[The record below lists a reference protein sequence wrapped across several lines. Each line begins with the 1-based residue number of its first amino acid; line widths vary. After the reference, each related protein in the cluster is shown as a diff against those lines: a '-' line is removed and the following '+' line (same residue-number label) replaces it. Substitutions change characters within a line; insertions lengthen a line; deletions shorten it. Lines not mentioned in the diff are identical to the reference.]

1 MPIQKTNGWASF
13 PRTNHRSS
21 ARPVPAGSVAD
32 ARQAGATSHRP
43 NGRLDRPAVDRVL
56 VAVDLETTG
65 YEAESEEIIEI
76 GAIRVTVS
84 SDGAVTLGERFLTF
98 ANPGRPLTPPI
109 LRLTGIRDD
118 ELLNAPSSSEA
129 VARFIAFAFR
139 DGRPCFVGHNVGFD
153 VSFLERAG
161 MPADFETLDTAE
173 LASILLPSASSYAL
187 QRLAA
192 DAAIVP
198 DAAHRALDDA
208 ITSAL
213 VLGHLARVARD
224 LPAVVLSEI
233 GALSELIG
241 PNTAEFFRDAAATA
255 TRDAW
260 SDDRAQRGGFPNER
274 PLAQGS
280 SRSHEGP
287 SEENPRAQR
296 PPLTVESVFAA
307 DGPLATSLVGYEDR
321 PEQRELATA
330 IERTFADGGALVAEA
345 GTGVGKSIAYLVPAI
360 AAAKQG
366 ERVIISTHTLPLQD
380 QLVRK
385 DLPVLQL
392 AVGTEVSVAVLKG
405 RSNYLCPRRWQILR
419 GSVTTREE
427 ARLVCKTLVWRT
439 ATESGDRAELNL
451 MRGEG
456 ELWSRVS
463 ANDESCDQRRCKRT
477 PGVNC
482 YLQRAREA
490 AADAGIVVV
499 NHALLLQDAR
509 MRGALLP
516 QAEHVVIDE
525 AHRLEDV
532 ATDAF
537 GLELSEPHFRRDLQ
551 RVAHSLAVSSA
562 LRDPARADPAERIRA
577 EIERAL
583 ERTTEVFD
591 ALGALLVP
599 VAGAPEERIRIT
611 AGLRAS
617 DDRWLPVEL
626 AGERLADAIAGI
638 AFAAERIRNL
648 GGDEDELAELEA
660 AMGELAG
667 ARAAITRGL
676 HDPRSTDI
684 VWLERDNDGSL
695 ALHVAQSHLGG
706 VIRRTIVDTHRAVV
720 FTSATL
726 AVAGSF
732 DFALDRFGIADVA
745 DTLAVGSP
753 FDHQRQALLV
763 LPTDIVLP
771 SEERFIDEVAQAIE
785 AVARALDGRTLALF
799 TSHSTLRDAAERLGA
814 LEKEGLAVLTQGV
827 DGSRRAL
834 LERFT
839 HGRAVLLG
847 TQSFWEGVD
856 LPGDVLR
863 CVVIAR
869 LPFSVPDD
877 PLVQGRAERYDDPF
891 VQFQLPQA
899 ALRLRQGFGRLIRTK
914 TDYGA
919 VVLLDRRVVTRDYG
933 EVLLGSLPDA
943 RTEHLPLDGIAAR
956 VSAWCDRG

>member
-1 MPIQKTNGWASF
+1 VPAVEWPSRACKRSDGTPPGWAARSAIKLE
-13 PRTNHRSS
+13 RT
-21 ARPVPAGSVAD
+21 
-32 ARQAGATSHRP
+32 
-43 NGRLDRPAVDRVL
+43 L

-65 YEAESEEIIEI
+65 YEPQTEDIIEI
-76 GAIRVTVS
+76 GAIRLRVS
-84 SDGAVTLGERFLTF
+84 ADGAVTLGERFLTF
-98 ANPGRPLTPPI
+98 ADPGRPLTAPI
-109 LRLTGIRDD
+109 LRLTGIRDED
-118 ELLNAPSSSEA
+118 LRGAPSIPEA
-129 VARFIAFAFR
+129 VALLVAFAFQ
-139 DGRPCFVGHNVGFD
+139 DGAPTFVGHNVGFD
-153 VSFLERAG
+153 VAFLERAG
-161 MPADFETLDTAE
+161 MPPGAEMLDTAE

-213 VLGHLARVARD
+213 VLGHLARIARE
-224 LPAVVLSEI
+224 LPPLILSEI
-233 GALSELIG
+233 AALSEMLG
-241 PNTAEFFRDAAATA
+241 PATAEFFRDAAGSAV
-255 TRDAW
+255 RDSW
-260 SDDRAQRGGFPNER
+260 IEDKEQRGALLSER
-274 PLAQGS
+274 PLDGVS

-287 SEENPRAQR
+287 SEEEPRAATNSSS
-296 PPLTVESVFAA
+296 LSVESVFAP
-307 DGPLATSLVGYEDR
+307 DGPLAQSLAGYEDR
-321 PEQRELATA
+321 REQRELAAA

-345 GTGVGKSIAYLVPAI
+345 GTGVGKSMAYAVPAL
-360 AAAKQG
+360 ASAQMG

-385 DLPVLQL
+385 DLPALQSAL
-392 AVGTEVSVAVLKG
+392 GTDIAIAVLKG
-405 RSNYLCPRRWQILR
+405 RSNYLCPRRWQIMR

-439 ATESGDRAELNL
+439 TTESGDRAELNL

-456 ELWSRVS
+456 ELWSRIS

-537 GLELSEPHFRRDLQ
+537 GLELYEPRLRRDLQ
-551 RVAHSLAVSSA
+551 RVAHSLAVTSA
-562 LRDPARADPAERIRA
+562 LRDPARAEPAERIRA
-577 EIERAL
+577 DVERAL

-599 VAGAPEERIRIT
+599 IAGPAEDRIRIT
-611 AGLRAS
+611 AGVRAS

-676 HDPRSTDI
+676 HDPRLSDI
-684 VWLERDNDGSL
+684 VWLERDTNGAL
-695 ALHVAQSHLGG
+695 ALNVAQTHLGG
-706 VIRRTIVDTHRAVV
+706 VIRRTLVDTHRAVV

-732 DFALDRFGIADVA
+732 DFALDRFGIADLA
-745 DTLAVGSP
+745 ETLAVGSP
-753 FDHQRQALLV
+753 FDHQRQALLA
-763 LPTDIVLP
+763 LPVDIVLP
-771 SEERFIDEVAQAIE
+771 GEDRFIAEAARLIE
-785 AVARALDGRTLALF
+785 DVARALDGRTLVLF
-799 TSHSTLRDAAERLGA
+799 TSHATLRDAAAQLGA
-814 LEKEGLAVLTQGV
+814 LESAGLAVLTQGI

-839 HGRAVLLG
+839 QGRAVLLG

-891 VQFQLPQA
+891 VEFQLPQA

-919 VVLLDRRVVTRDYG
+919 VVLLDRRIVTKDYG
-933 EVLLGSLPDA
+933 EILLGSLPDA
-943 RTEHLPLDGIAAR
+943 RTEHLPLDAIAAR
-956 VSAWCDRG
+956 VAAWCDRG

>member
-1 MPIQKTNGWASF
+1 M
-13 PRTNHRSS
+13 
-21 ARPVPAGSVAD
+21 
-32 ARQAGATSHRP
+32 
-43 NGRLDRPAVDRVL
+43 DRIL

-65 YEAESEEIIEI
+65 YEAETEEIIEI
-76 GAIRVTVS
+76 GAIRVLVGP
-84 SDGAVTLGERFLTF
+84 DGSVTLGERFLTF
-98 ANPGRPLTPPI
+98 ADPGRPLTPPI

-118 ELLNAPSSSEA
+118 DLRNAPSSTEA
-129 VARFIAFAFR
+129 VALFVAFAFR
-139 DGRPCFVGHNVGFD
+139 DGPPCFVGHNVGFD

-161 MPADFETLDTAE
+161 MPLGAATLDTAE

-213 VLGHLARVARD
+213 VLGHLARVARELPPDILAEIASLSD
-224 LPAVVLSEI
+224 LISPS
-233 GALSELIG
+233 
-241 PNTAEFFRDAAATA
+241 TAEFFRDAAATA
-255 TRDAW
+255 TRGAW
-260 SDDRAQRGGFPNER
+260 SDDSSHRGGLLRSAPRGIALNREPGAAR
-274 PLAQGS
+274 SEDPHAARDSPLRVDA
-280 SRSHEGP
+280 
-287 SEENPRAQR
+287 
-296 PPLTVESVFAA
+296 VFAA
-307 DGPLATSLVGYEDR
+307 DGPLATKLSGYEDR
-321 PEQRELATA
+321 PQQRELAEA
-330 IERTFADGGALVAEA
+330 IERTFVDGGALVAEA

-360 AAAKQG
+360 AAALLG
-366 ERVIISTHTLPLQD
+366 ERAIISTHTLPLQD

-385 DLPVLQL
+385 DAP
-392 AVGTEVSVAVLKG
+392 AVQAALGTDVPIAVLKG

-419 GSVTTREE
+419 GSVATREE

-477 PGVNC
+477 PGMNC

-490 AADAGIVVV
+490 AADADIVVV

-537 GLELSEPHFRRDLQ
+537 GLELYEPRFRRDLQ
-551 RVAHSLAVSSA
+551 RVAHSLAVTSA

-599 VAGAPEERIRIT
+599 VAGPPDERMRIT

-660 AMGELAG
+660 AMGELSA
-667 ARAAITRGL
+667 ARGAITRGL
-676 HDPRSTDI
+676 HAPRASDI
-684 VWLERDNDGSL
+684 VWLERDTDGAL
-695 ALHVAQSHLGG
+695 ALHVAQSHLGR
-706 VIRRTIVDTHRAVV
+706 VIRETIVNTHRAVI

-732 DFALDRFGIADVA
+732 DFALDRFGIEDVA
-745 DTLAVGSP
+745 EPLAVGSP

-771 SEERFIDEVAQAIE
+771 GEELFIEEAARLIE
-785 AVARALDGRTLALF
+785 DVARALDGRTLVLF
-799 TSHSTLRDAAERLGA
+799 TSHASLREAAARLGA
-814 LEKEGLAVLTQGV
+814 LESEGLAVLTQGV

-839 HGRAVLLG
+839 QGRAVLLG

-919 VVLLDRRVVTRDYG
+919 VVLLDRRVVTKDYG

-943 RTEHLPLDGIAAR
+943 RTEHLPLDGVAAR

>member
-1 MPIQKTNGWASF
+1 
-13 PRTNHRSS
+13 
-21 ARPVPAGSVAD
+21 V
-32 ARQAGATSHRP
+32 
-43 NGRLDRPAVDRVL
+43 
-56 VAVDLETTG
+56 
-65 YEAESEEIIEI
+65 
-76 GAIRVTVS
+76 
-84 SDGAVTLGERFLTF
+84 
-98 ANPGRPLTPPI
+98 
-109 LRLTGIRDD
+109 
-118 ELLNAPSSSEA
+118 
-129 VARFIAFAFR
+129 
-139 DGRPCFVGHNVGFD
+139 
-153 VSFLERAG
+153 
-161 MPADFETLDTAE
+161 
-173 LASILLPSASSYAL
+173 
-187 QRLAA
+187 
-192 DAAIVP
+192 IV
-198 DAAHRALDDA
+198 
-208 ITSAL
+208 
-213 VLGHLARVARD
+213 
-224 LPAVVLSEI
+224 
-233 GALSELIG
+233 
-241 PNTAEFFRDAAATA
+241 
-255 TRDAW
+255 
-260 SDDRAQRGGFPNER
+260 
-274 PLAQGS
+274 
-280 SRSHEGP
+280 
-287 SEENPRAQR
+287 
-296 PPLTVESVFAA
+296 
-307 DGPLATSLVGYEDR
+307 
-321 PEQRELATA
+321 
-330 IERTFADGGALVAEA
+330 
-345 GTGVGKSIAYLVPAI
+345 
-360 AAAKQG
+360 
-366 ERVIISTHTLPLQD
+366 STHTLPLQD

-385 DLPVLQL
+385 DAP
-392 AVGTEVSVAVLKG
+392 AVQTALGTDVAVAVLKG

-419 GSVTTREE
+419 GSITTREE

-456 ELWSRVS
+456 ELWSRIS

-477 PGVNC
+477 PGMNC

-516 QAEHVVIDE
+516 QAEYVVIDE
-525 AHRLEDV
+525 AHRLEEV

-537 GLELSEPHFRRDLQ
+537 GLELYEPRLRRDLQ
-551 RVAHSLAVSSA
+551 RVGHSLAVTSA
-562 LRDPARADPAERIRA
+562 LRDPARAESAERIRA
-577 EIERAL
+577 EVERAL
-583 ERTTEVFD
+583 ERTNEVFS
-591 ALGALLVP
+591 ALAALLVP
-599 VAGAPEERIRIT
+599 IAGPAEERVRIT

-617 DDRWLPVEL
+617 DERWLPVEL

-667 ARAAITRGL
+667 ARGAITRGL
-676 HDPRSTDI
+676 HDPRSNDI
-684 VWLERDNDGSL
+684 VWLDRDNDGAL

-706 VIRRTIVDTHRAVV
+706 VIRQTIVNTHRAVV

-726 AVAGSF
+726 SVAGSF

-763 LPTDIVLP
+763 LPVDIALP
-771 SEERFIDEVAQAIE
+771 GEDLFIEQAARLIE
-785 AVARALDGRTLALF
+785 NVARTLDGRTLVLF
-799 TSHSTLRDAAERLGA
+799 TSHATLRDAAARLGA
-814 LEKEGLAVLTQGV
+814 LESGGLAVLTQGV

-839 HGRAVLLG
+839 QGRAVLLG

-891 VQFQLPQA
+891 VEFQLPQA

-919 VVLLDRRVVTRDYG
+919 VVLLDRRVVTKDYG
-933 EVLLGSLPDA
+933 EVLLDSLPDA
-943 RTEHLPLDGIAAR
+943 RTEHLPLDDIAAR

>member
-1 MPIQKTNGWASF
+1 
-13 PRTNHRSS
+13 
-21 ARPVPAGSVAD
+21 
-32 ARQAGATSHRP
+32 
-43 NGRLDRPAVDRVL
+43 VDRIL

-65 YEAESEEIIEI
+65 YEAETEEIIEI
-76 GAIRVTVS
+76 GAIRVIVDP
-84 SDGAVTLGERFLTF
+84 DGAVTLGERFLTF

-109 LRLTGIRDD
+109 VRLTGIRDD
-118 ELLNAPSSSEA
+118 DLRGAPSSPEA
-129 VARFIAFAFR
+129 VALFIAFAFR
-139 DGRPCFVGHNVGFD
+139 NGPPCFVGHNVGFD

-161 MPADFETLDTAE
+161 MPIGAATLDTAE

-213 VLGHLARVARD
+213 VLGHLARAARD
-224 LPAVVLSEI
+224 LSADVLGEI
-233 GALSELIG
+233 AALSEFLG
-241 PNTAEFFRDAAATA
+241 PSTAEFFRDAAGAA

-260 SDDRAQRGGFPNER
+260 IERGEHRGGLPRSAPRGIAMDRR
-274 PLAQGS
+274 PGAA
-280 SRSHEGP
+280 RSEDPHAARSAP
-287 SEENPRAQR
+287 IS
-296 PPLTVESVFAA
+296 VEVAFAPA
-307 DGPLATSLVGYEDR
+307 GPLAEKLVGYEDR
-321 PEQRELATA
+321 PQQRDLAEA

-360 AAAKQG
+360 AASLLG
-366 ERVIISTHTLPLQD
+366 ERVIVSTHTLPLQD

-385 DLPVLQL
+385 DAP
-392 AVGTEVSVAVLKG
+392 AVQAALGTDVAVAVLKG

-451 MRGEG
+451 MRGES

-490 AADAGIVVV
+490 AADAGIIVV

-537 GLELSEPHFRRDLQ
+537 GLELYEPGFRRDLQ
-551 RVAHSLAVSSA
+551 RVAHSLAVTSA
-562 LRDPARADPAERIRA
+562 LRDPARADPAERLRA

-599 VAGAPEERIRIT
+599 VAGPPEERMRIT

-660 AMGELAG
+660 AMGELAA

-676 HDPRSTDI
+676 HDPRSSDI
-684 VWLERDNDGSL
+684 VWLERDNDGAL
-695 ALHVAQSHLGG
+695 ALHVAQTHLGG

-726 AVAGSF
+726 AVAGAF
-732 DFALDRFGIADVA
+732 DFAVDRFGIADVA
-745 DTLAVGSP
+745 ETLAVGSP

-771 SEERFIDEVAQAIE
+771 GEERFVEQAARLIE
-785 AVARALDGRTLALF
+785 HVARTLDGRTLVLF
-799 TSHSTLRDAAERLGA
+799 TSHASLRETASRLGA
-814 LEKEGLAVLTQGV
+814 LETEGLAVLTQGI

-839 HGRAVLLG
+839 QGRAVLLG

-919 VVLLDRRVVTRDYG
+919 VVLLDRRVVTKDYG

-943 RTEHLPLDGIAAR
+943 RTEHLPLDGIGAR

>member
-1 MPIQKTNGWASF
+1 
-13 PRTNHRSS
+13 
-21 ARPVPAGSVAD
+21 
-32 ARQAGATSHRP
+32 
-43 NGRLDRPAVDRVL
+43 VDRVL

-65 YEAESEEIIEI
+65 YEAETEEIIEI
-76 GAIRVTVS
+76 GAVRVTVS
-84 SDGAVTLGERFLTF
+84 PDGAVTLGERFLTF
-98 ANPGRPLTPPI
+98 ADPGRPLTPPI

-118 ELLNAPSSSEA
+118 ELRDAPSPRQA
-129 VARFIAFAFR
+129 VELFSAFAFR
-139 DGRPCFVGHNVGFD
+139 DGPPRFVGHNVGFD

-161 MPADFETLDTAE
+161 LPAGAQTLDTAE

-192 DAAIVP
+192 DASIVP

-213 VLGHLARVARD
+213 VLGHLARKARE
-224 LPAVVLSEI
+224 LPPLILSEI
-233 GALSELIG
+233 AALSELLG
-241 PNTAEFFRDAAATA
+241 PSTAEFFRDAAGSA

-260 SDDRAQRGGFPNER
+260 SDTGFATTEQRGNLPSER
-274 PLAQGS
+274 PLAS
-280 SRSHEGP
+280 RTSRSHEGP
-287 SEENPRAQR
+287 SEGDARGARLHEGPSEGDPRAVR
-296 PPLTVESVFAA
+296 RSPALSVESVFAP
-307 DGPLATSLVGYEDR
+307 DGPLAKSLAGYEDR
-321 PEQRELATA
+321 QEQRELAAA
-330 IERTFADGGALVAEA
+330 IERTFQEGGALVAEA
-345 GTGVGKSIAYLVPAI
+345 GTGVGKSMAYAVPAL
-360 AAAKQG
+360 AAAAAG

-385 DLPVLQL
+385 DFPALQSAL
-392 AVGTEVSVAVLKG
+392 GTDVAVAVLKG
-405 RSNYLCPRRWQILR
+405 RSNYLCPRRWQIIR

-490 AADAGIVVV
+490 AADAGVVVV

-509 MRGALLP
+509 MHGALLP
-516 QAEHVVIDE
+516 QSEHVVIDE

-537 GLELSEPHFRRDLQ
+537 GLELYEPRLRRDLQ
-551 RVAHSLAVSSA
+551 RVAHSLAVTSA
-562 LRDPARADPAERIRA
+562 LRDPARAEPAERIRV

-591 ALGALLVP
+591 ALGGLLVAVVGP
-599 VAGAPEERIRIT
+599 PEERMRIT
-611 AGLRAS
+611 TGLRAS

-660 AMGELAG
+660 AMGELGG
-667 ARAAITRGL
+667 ARQAITRGL
-676 HDPRSTDI
+676 HSPRSSDI
-684 VWLERDNDGSL
+684 VWLERDNDGAL
-695 ALHVAQSHLGG
+695 ALHVAQSHLGR
-706 VIRRTIVDTHRAVV
+706 VIRETIVDTHRAVV

-732 DFALDRFGIADVA
+732 DFALDRFGIDNVA
-745 DTLAVGSP
+745 YTLAVGSP

-771 SEERFIDEVAQAIE
+771 SEERFIEEAARLIE
-785 AVARALDGRTLALF
+785 DVARTLDGRTLVLF
-799 TSHSTLRDAAERLGA
+799 TSHAALRDAAARLGA
-814 LEKEGLAVLTQGV
+814 LESEGLAVLTQGI

-839 HGRAVLLG
+839 QGRAVLLG

-919 VVLLDRRVVTRDYG
+919 VVLLDRRVVIRDYG

-943 RTEHLPLDGIAAR
+943 RTEHLPINGIAAR

>member
-1 MPIQKTNGWASF
+1 
-13 PRTNHRSS
+13 
-21 ARPVPAGSVAD
+21 
-32 ARQAGATSHRP
+32 
-43 NGRLDRPAVDRVL
+43 VDRIL

-65 YEAESEEIIEI
+65 YEAETEEIIEI
-76 GAIRVTVS
+76 GAIRLTVS
-84 SDGAVTLGERFLTF
+84 PDGSVTLGERFLTF

-109 LRLTGIRDD
+109 LRLTGIRDED
-118 ELLNAPSSSEA
+118 LRNAPSSQEA
-129 VARFIAFAFR
+129 VALFVRFAFHE
-139 DGRPCFVGHNVGFD
+139 GGPCFVGHNIGFD

-161 MPADFETLDTAE
+161 MPTGSETLDTAE

-208 ITSAL
+208 ITSVL
-213 VLGHLARVARD
+213 VLAHLARIARE
-224 LPAVVLSEI
+224 LPADVLGEVA
-233 GALSELIG
+233 ALSELIG
-241 PNTAEFFRDAAATA
+241 PSTAEFFRDAAGIA
-255 TRDAW
+255 TRNAW
-260 SDDRAQRGGFPNER
+260 NDDTTKGQRGDFPSER
-274 PLAQGS
+274 PLAS
-280 SRSHEGP
+280 RTSRSHEGP
-287 SEENPRAQR
+287 SEGDPRGARPHEGPSEEDPRAAGR
-296 PPLTVESVFAA
+296 PPELSVESVFALG
-307 DGPLATSLVGYEDR
+307 GPLATKLVGYEDR
-321 PEQRELATA
+321 AEQRELAAA

-360 AAAKQG
+360 AAALLG
-366 ERVIISTHTLPLQD
+366 ERVIVSTHTLPLQD

-385 DLPVLQL
+385 DAP
-392 AVGTEVSVAVLKG
+392 AVQAALGTAIPVAVLKG

-427 ARLVCKTLVWRT
+427 ARIVSKTLVWRT

-537 GLELSEPHFRRDLQ
+537 GLELYEPRLRRDLQ
-551 RVAHSLAVSSA
+551 RVAHSLAVTSA
-562 LRDPARADPAERIRA
+562 LRDPARADPAERVRA

-599 VAGAPEERIRIT
+599 LAGPPEERMRIT

-676 HDPRSTDI
+676 HDPRSSDI
-684 VWLERDNDGSL
+684 VWLDRDNDGAL
-695 ALHVAQSHLGG
+695 ALHVAQTHLGG
-706 VIRRTIVDTHRAVV
+706 VIRQTIVNTHRSVV

-726 AVAGSF
+726 SVAGSF

-745 DTLAVGSP
+745 EALPFGSP

-771 SEERFIDEVAQAIE
+771 GEERFIEEAARLIE
-785 AVARALDGRTLALF
+785 DVARTLDGRTLVLF
-799 TSHSTLRDAAERLGA
+799 TSHASLRDAAARLGT
-814 LEKEGLAVLTQGV
+814 LESEGLAVLTQGI

-839 HGRAVLLG
+839 QGRAVLLG

-919 VVLLDRRVVTRDYG
+919 VVLLDRRVVTKDYG

-943 RTEHLPLDGIAAR
+943 RTEQLPLDDIAAR
-956 VSAWCDRG
+956 VAAWCDRG

>member
-1 MPIQKTNGWASF
+1 MGEL
-13 PRTNHRSS
+13 
-21 ARPVPAGSVAD
+21 
-32 ARQAGATSHRP
+32 
-43 NGRLDRPAVDRVL
+43 LDRIL
-56 VAVDLETTG
+56 VAVDVETTG
-65 YEAESEEIIEI
+65 YEAETEEIIEV
-76 GAIRVTVS
+76 GAIRLTVS
-84 SDGAVTLGERFLTF
+84 PDGAVTLGERFLTF

-109 LRLTGIRDD
+109 VRLTGITDVD
-118 ELLNAPSSSEA
+118 LVNAPTTRDA
-129 VARFIAFAFR
+129 VALFAAFAFR
-139 DGRPCFVGHNVGFD
+139 DGPPCFVGHNVGFD
-153 VSFLERAG
+153 VAFLERAG
-161 MPADFETLDTAE
+161 MPIGAEWLDTAE
-173 LASILLPSASSYAL
+173 LASVLLPSASSYAL

-213 VLGHLARVARD
+213 VLGHLARVARE
-224 LPAVVLSEI
+224 LPALILSEI
-233 GALSELIG
+233 AALSELLG
-241 PNTAEFFRDAAATA
+241 PSTAGFFRDAAALA
-255 TRDAW
+255 VRQAW
-260 SDDRAQRGGFPNER
+260 NDDQMQRGGLLSER
-274 PLAQGS
+274 PLGGVS
-280 SRSHEGP
+280 SRSHVGP
-287 SEENPRAQR
+287 SEEDPRAATDSSA
-296 PPLTVESVFAA
+296 LSVESMFALG
-307 DGPLATSLVGYEDR
+307 GPLATKLGGYEDR
-321 PEQRELATA
+321 PEQRALAAA

-360 AAAKQG
+360 AAATAG
-366 ERVIISTHTLPLQD
+366 ERVVVSTHTLPLQD

-385 DLPVLQL
+385 DLPALQAAL
-392 AVGTEVSVAVLKG
+392 GTDVAVAVLKG

-427 ARLVCKTLVWRT
+427 ARIVCKTLVWRT

-456 ELWSRVS
+456 ELWSQIS

-477 PGVNC
+477 PGTDC

-490 AADAGIVVV
+490 AANAGIVVV

-525 AHRLEDV
+525 AHRLEEV

-537 GLELSEPHFRRDLQ
+537 GLDLYEPRLRRDLQ
-551 RVAHSLAVSSA
+551 RVGHSPAVTSA
-562 LRDPARADPAERIRA
+562 LRDPARAEPAERVRA

-583 ERTTEVFD
+583 ERTTEVFE

-599 VAGAPEERIRIT
+599 VGGPVEERMRIT

-617 DDRWLPVEL
+617 GDRWLPVEL

-638 AFAAERIRNL
+638 GFAADRIQSL
-648 GGDEDELAELEA
+648 GGDEDELAELQSG
-660 AMGELAG
+660 MGELAA
-667 ARAAITRGL
+667 ARTAITRGL
-676 HDPRSTDI
+676 HDPRSSDI
-684 VWLERDNDGSL
+684 VWLERDNDGAL
-695 ALHVAQSHLGG
+695 ALHVAQTHLGG
-706 VIRRTIVDTHRAVV
+706 LIRRTLVDAHRAVV

-732 DFALDRFGIADVA
+732 EFALDRFGIADVA

-763 LPTDIVLP
+763 LPVDIALP
-771 SEERFIDEVAQAIE
+771 GEDRFIEE
-785 AVARALDGRTLALF
+785 AARLVEDVARVLEGRTLVLF
-799 TSHSTLRDAAERLGA
+799 TSHATLREAAGRMGA
-814 LEKEGLAVLTQGV
+814 LETEGLAVLTQGV

-839 HGRAVLLG
+839 QGRAVLLG

-877 PLVQGRAERYDDPF
+877 PLVQGRAERYEDPF
-891 VQFQLPQA
+891 FDFQLPQA

-914 TDYGA
+914 SDYGA

-956 VSAWCDRG
+956 VAAWCDRG

>member
-1 MPIQKTNGWASF
+1 M
-13 PRTNHRSS
+13 
-21 ARPVPAGSVAD
+21 
-32 ARQAGATSHRP
+32 
-43 NGRLDRPAVDRVL
+43 DRVL

-76 GAIRVTVS
+76 GAIRLTVS
-84 SDGAVTLGERFLTF
+84 PEGAVTLGERFLTF

-118 ELLNAPSSSEA
+118 ELQHAPSSQEA
-129 VARFIAFAFR
+129 AALFVAFAFR
-139 DGRPCFVGHNVGFD
+139 DGAPCFVGHNVGFD

-161 MPADFETLDTAE
+161 MPIGAATLDTAE

-213 VLGHLARVARD
+213 VLGHLARVARE
-224 LPAVVLSEI
+224 LPAMVLSEI
-233 GALSELIG
+233 AALSELLG
-241 PNTAEFFRDAAATA
+241 PGTAEFFRDAAGTA
-255 TRDAW
+255 TREAW
-260 SDDRAQRGGFPNER
+260 MDERAQRGVFPSER
-274 PLAQGS
+274 PLAHGP

-287 SEENPRAQR
+287 SEEEPRAKR
-296 PPLTVESVFAA
+296 PSPQLNVENVFAPE
-307 DGPLATSLVGYEDR
+307 GLLARKLVGYEDR
-321 PEQRELATA
+321 PQQRELAEA

-345 GTGVGKSIAYLVPAI
+345 GTGVGKSIAYLVPALAS
-360 AAAKQG
+360 AAAG
-366 ERVIISTHTLPLQD
+366 ERVIVSTHTLPLQD

-385 DLPVLQL
+385 DAPAIQAAL
-392 AVGTEVSVAVLKG
+392 GTDVSVAVLKG

-419 GSVTTREE
+419 GAVTTREE

-439 ATESGDRAELNL
+439 ATDSGDRAELNL

-456 ELWSRVS
+456 ELWSRIS
-463 ANDESCDQRRCKRT
+463 ASDESCDQRRCKRT

-537 GLELSEPHFRRDLQ
+537 GLELYEPRFRRDLQ
-551 RVAHSLAVSSA
+551 RVAHSLAVTSA
-562 LRDPARADPAERIRA
+562 LRDPARAEPAERIRT
-577 EIERAL
+577 EIERAV

-599 VAGAPEERIRIT
+599 ADGPPEERMRIT

-617 DDRWLPVEL
+617 DERWLPVEL
-626 AGERLADAIAGI
+626 AGERLADAIAGV

-676 HDPRSTDI
+676 HDPRLSDI
-684 VWLERDNDGSL
+684 VWLERDNDGAL
-695 ALHVAQSHLGG
+695 ALHVAQTHLGG
-706 VIRRTIVDTHRAVV
+706 VIRTTIVNTHRAVV

-745 DTLAVGSP
+745 EPLAVGSP

-771 SEERFIDEVAQAIE
+771 GEEQFIEEAARLIE
-785 AVARALDGRTLALF
+785 DVARALEGRTLVLF
-799 TSHSTLRDAAERLGA
+799 TSHATLRDAAARLGA
-814 LEKEGLAVLTQGV
+814 LETEGLAVLTQGI

-839 HGRAVLLG
+839 QGRAVLLG

>member
-1 MPIQKTNGWASF
+1 LDWA
-13 PRTNHRSS
+13 
-21 ARPVPAGSVAD
+21 
-32 ARQAGATSHRP
+32 
-43 NGRLDRPAVDRVL
+43 L

-76 GAIRVTVS
+76 GAVRVTVS
-84 SDGAVTLGERFLTF
+84 PDGTVTLGERFLTF
-98 ANPGRPLTPPI
+98 ADPGRPLTPPI
-109 LRLTGIRDD
+109 VRLTGIRDED
-118 ELLNAPSSSEA
+118 LRDAPATREA
-129 VARFIAFAFR
+129 VGSFVAFAFR
-139 DGRPCFVGHNVGFD
+139 DGPPCFVGHNIGFD

-161 MPADFETLDTAE
+161 MPAGAQTLDTAE
-173 LASILLPSASSYAL
+173 LASIVLPSASSYAL

-192 DAAIVP
+192 DAAISPRAV
-198 DAAHRALDDA
+198 HRALDDA

-213 VLGHLARVARD
+213 VLGHLARAARE
-224 LPAVVLSEI
+224 LPADVLAEI
-233 GALSELIG
+233 AALSVLLG
-241 PNTAEFFRDAAATA
+241 PATAEFFRDASATA
-255 TRDAW
+255 TRHAW
-260 SDDRAQRGGFPNER
+260 SGAETQRGGLLSER
-274 PLAQGS
+274 PLRGGPP
-280 SRSHEGP
+280 RSHEGP
-287 SEENPRAQR
+287 SEEDPRAATH
-296 PPLTVESVFAA
+296 PSALSVENAFATY
-307 DGPLATSLVGYEDR
+307 GPLATKLAGYEDR
-321 PEQRELATA
+321 PEQRELAAA

-345 GTGVGKSIAYLVPAI
+345 GTGVGKSIAYAVPALAS
-360 AAAKQG
+360 AAAG
-366 ERVIISTHTLPLQD
+366 DRVIISTHTLPLQD

-385 DLPVLQL
+385 DLPALQL
-392 AVGTEVSVAVLKG
+392 ALGTDVRVAVLKG

-439 ATESGDRAELNL
+439 ATQSGDRAELNL

-456 ELWSRVS
+456 ELWSRIS
-463 ANDESCDQRRCKRT
+463 ANDESCDQRRCRRT
-477 PGVNC
+477 PAMDC

-490 AADAGIVVV
+490 AVDAGVVIV

-532 ATDAF
+532 ATDTF
-537 GLELSEPHFRRDLQ
+537 GLELSEPRLRRDLQ
-551 RVAHSLAVSSA
+551 RVGHSLAVTSA
-562 LRDPARADPAERIRA
+562 LRDPARAEPAERIRT
-577 EIERAL
+577 ELDRAL
-583 ERTTEVFD
+583 ERTTEVFN
-591 ALGALLVP
+591 ALAALLEP
-599 VAGAPEERIRIT
+599 IGGAPEERVRIT

-617 DDRWLPVEL
+617 DERWLPVEL
-626 AGERLADAIAGI
+626 AGERLADAIAGV
-638 AFAAERIRNL
+638 AFAADRIRTL

-676 HDPRSTDI
+676 HDPRASDI
-684 VWLERDNDGSL
+684 VWLERDGDGAL
-695 ALHVAQSHLGG
+695 AMHVAQTHLGG
-706 VIRRTIVDTHRAVV
+706 VIRRTLVDTHRAVV

-726 AVAGSF
+726 AVASSF
-732 DFALDRFGIADVA
+732 DFALDRFGIVDVA
-745 DTLAVGSP
+745 DALAVGSP
-753 FDHQRQALLV
+753 FDHQRQALLI
-763 LPTDIVLP
+763 LPTDIALP
-771 SEERFIDEVAQAIE
+771 GEDRFIEE
-785 AVARALDGRTLALF
+785 AARLIASVARVLDGRTLVLF
-799 TSHSTLRDAAERLGA
+799 TSHASLRDAAGRLGE
-814 LEKEGLAVLTQGV
+814 LEDEGVAVLTQGI

-839 HGRAVLLG
+839 QGRAVLLG

-877 PLVQGRAERYDDPF
+877 PLIQGRAERYDDPF
-891 VQFQLPQA
+891 AEFQLPQA

-943 RTEHLPLDGIAAR
+943 RTEHLPLDAIAAR
-956 VSAWCDRG
+956 VAAWCDRG

>member
-1 MPIQKTNGWASF
+1 M
-13 PRTNHRSS
+13 R
-21 ARPVPAGSVAD
+21 
-32 ARQAGATSHRP
+32 
-43 NGRLDRPAVDRVL
+43 
-56 VAVDLETTG
+56 
-65 YEAESEEIIEI
+65 
-76 GAIRVTVS
+76 
-84 SDGAVTLGERFLTF
+84 LGERFLTF
-98 ANPGRPLTPPI
+98 ADPGRPLTPPI
-109 LRLTGIRDD
+109 VRLTGIRDED
-118 ELLNAPSSSEA
+118 LRSAPSIAEA
-129 VARFIAFAFR
+129 VALFVAFAFQ
-139 DGRPCFVGHNVGFD
+139 DGTPTFVGHNVGFD
-153 VSFLERAG
+153 VAFLERAG
-161 MPADFETLDTAE
+161 MPADSETLDTAE
-173 LASILLPSASSYAL
+173 LASMLLPSASSYAL

-213 VLGHLARVARD
+213 VLGHLARIARE
-224 LPAVVLSEI
+224 LPADVMSEI
-233 GALSELIG
+233 AALSELIG
-241 PNTAEFFRDAAATA
+241 PSTAEFFRDAARMA

-260 SDDRAQRGGFPNER
+260 ADDPLPKERRGDLLNER
-274 PLAQGS
+274 PLAGRTL
-280 SRSHEGP
+280 RSHEGP
-287 SEENPRAQR
+287 SEGDSRGARLHEGPSEEKPRDARNPAA
-296 PPLTVESVFAA
+296 LSVDAVFAA
-307 DGPLATSLVGYEDR
+307 DGPLAKKLAGYEDR
-321 PEQRELATA
+321 REQRELAAA
-330 IERTFADGGALVAEA
+330 IERTFQDGGALVAEA

-360 AAAKQG
+360 AAAQMG
-366 ERVIISTHTLPLQD
+366 ERVIVSTHTLPLQD

-385 DLPVLQL
+385 DAP
-392 AVGTEVSVAVLKG
+392 AVQAALGTSVAVAVLKG

-419 GSVTTREE
+419 GSVATREE

-439 ATESGDRAELNL
+439 ATETGDRAELNL

-456 ELWSRVS
+456 ELWSRIS

-490 AADAGIVVV
+490 AANAGIIVV

-516 QAEHVVIDE
+516 QAEYVVIDE

-532 ATDAF
+532 ATGAF
-537 GLELSEPHFRRDLQ
+537 GLELYEPRLRRDLQ
-551 RVAHSLAVSSA
+551 RVAHSVAVTSA
-562 LRDPARADPAERIRA
+562 LRDPARAEPAERIRA
-577 EIERAL
+577 DIERAL

-591 ALGALLVP
+591 ALGALLLP
-599 VAGAPEERIRIT
+599 ISGPAEERMRIT

-638 AFAAERIRNL
+638 AFSAERIQNL

-660 AMGELAG
+660 AMGELAA

-676 HDPRSTDI
+676 HDPRLSDI
-684 VWLERDNDGSL
+684 VWLDRDNDGAL

-706 VIRRTIVDTHRAVV
+706 VIRQTIVNTHRAVV

-726 AVAGSF
+726 AVASSF
-732 DFALDRFGIADVA
+732 DFALDRLGIVDVGEA
-745 DTLAVGSP
+745 LAVGSP

-763 LPTDIVLP
+763 LPTDVALP
-771 SEERFIDEVAQAIE
+771 GEEPFVEETARLIE
-785 AVARALDGRTLALF
+785 DVARTLDGRTLVLF
-799 TSHSTLRDAAERLGA
+799 TSHASLRDVSARLGA
-814 LEKEGLAVLTQGV
+814 LESEGLAVLTQGV

-834 LERFT
+834 LERFAQ
-839 HGRAVLLG
+839 GRAVLLG

-891 VQFQLPQA
+891 LQFQLPQA

-919 VVLLDRRVVTRDYG
+919 VVLLDRRIVTRDYG
-933 EVLLGSLPDA
+933 DVLLGSLPDA
-943 RTEHLPLDGIAAR
+943 RTEHLPLGGIAGR
-956 VSAWCDRG
+956 VAAWCDRG

>member
-1 MPIQKTNGWASF
+1 
-13 PRTNHRSS
+13 
-21 ARPVPAGSVAD
+21 
-32 ARQAGATSHRP
+32 
-43 NGRLDRPAVDRVL
+43 
-56 VAVDLETTG
+56 
-65 YEAESEEIIEI
+65 
-76 GAIRVTVS
+76 
-84 SDGAVTLGERFLTF
+84 
-98 ANPGRPLTPPI
+98 
-109 LRLTGIRDD
+109 
-118 ELLNAPSSSEA
+118 
-129 VARFIAFAFR
+129 
-139 DGRPCFVGHNVGFD
+139 
-153 VSFLERAG
+153 
-161 MPADFETLDTAE
+161 
-173 LASILLPSASSYAL
+173 
-187 QRLAA
+187 
-192 DAAIVP
+192 
-198 DAAHRALDDA
+198 
-208 ITSAL
+208 
-213 VLGHLARVARD
+213 
-224 LPAVVLSEI
+224 
-233 GALSELIG
+233 
-241 PNTAEFFRDAAATA
+241 
-255 TRDAW
+255 
-260 SDDRAQRGGFPNER
+260 
-274 PLAQGS
+274 
-280 SRSHEGP
+280 
-287 SEENPRAQR
+287 
-296 PPLTVESVFAA
+296 
-307 DGPLATSLVGYEDR
+307 
-321 PEQRELATA
+321 
-330 IERTFADGGALVAEA
+330 
-345 GTGVGKSIAYLVPAI
+345 
-360 AAAKQG
+360 
-366 ERVIISTHTLPLQD
+366 
-380 QLVRK
+380 
-385 DLPVLQL
+385 
-392 AVGTEVSVAVLKG
+392 
-405 RSNYLCPRRWQILR
+405 
-419 GSVTTREE
+419 
-427 ARLVCKTLVWRT
+427 
-439 ATESGDRAELNL
+439 
-451 MRGEG
+451 
-456 ELWSRVS
+456 
-463 ANDESCDQRRCKRT
+463 
-477 PGVNC
+477 VNC

-490 AADAGIVVV
+490 AAAAGIVVV

-562 LRDPARADPAERIRA
+562 LRDAARADPAERIRA

-771 SEERFIDEVAQAIE
+771 SEERFIEEVAHVIE

-814 LEKEGLAVLTQGV
+814 LESEGLAVLTQGV

-839 HGRAVLLG
+839 QGRAVLLG

-856 LPGDVLR
+856 LPGDILR

-919 VVLLDRRVVTRDYG
+919 VVLLDRRVITRDYG

>member
-21 ARPVPAGSVAD
+21 ALRLPAGSVAD
-32 ARQAGATSHRP
+32 ARPTGATSHRP
-43 NGRLDRPAVDRVL
+43 NGRLDRRAVDRVL

-65 YEAESEEIIEI
+65 YEAETEEIIEI
-76 GAIRVTVS
+76 GAIRLTVS

-118 ELLNAPSSSEA
+118 DLRDAPSSSEA

-139 DGRPCFVGHNVGFD
+139 EGRPCFVGHNVGFD

-213 VLGHLARVARD
+213 VLGHLARTARD
-224 LPAVVLSEI
+224 LPADVLSEI
-233 GALSELIG
+233 AALSAIIS
-241 PNTAEFFRDAAATA
+241 PSTAEFFRDAAGTA

-260 SDDRAQRGGFPNER
+260 SDDRTRRRGVPSRDDLGAER
-274 PLAQGS
+274 PSPELS
-280 SRSHEGP
+280 
-287 SEENPRAQR
+287 
-296 PPLTVESVFAA
+296 VESVFAPG
-307 DGPLATSLVGYEDR
+307 GPLAKGMGGYEDR
-321 PEQRELATA
+321 AEQRELAAA

-345 GTGVGKSIAYLVPAI
+345 GTGVGKSMAYAVPALAS
-360 AAAKQG
+360 AAIG

-385 DLPVLQL
+385 DLPALQL

-439 ATESGDRAELNL
+439 VTESGDRAELNL

-477 PGVNC
+477 PGVDC

-562 LRDPARADPAERIRA
+562 LRDPARTDPAERIRA

-599 VAGAPEERIRIT
+599 VAGGPEERIRIT

-771 SEERFIDEVAQAIE
+771 SEERFIEEVAQVIE
-785 AVARALDGRTLALF
+785 AVARALDGRTLVLF
-799 TSHSTLRDAAERLGA
+799 TSHATLRDAAERLGA
-814 LEKEGLAVLTQGV
+814 LESEGLAVLTQGV

-839 HGRAVLLG
+839 QGRAVLLG

-933 EVLLGSLPDA
+933 EVLLESLPDA

>member
-1 MPIQKTNGWASF
+1 
-13 PRTNHRSS
+13 
-21 ARPVPAGSVAD
+21 
-32 ARQAGATSHRP
+32 
-43 NGRLDRPAVDRVL
+43 VDRVL

-65 YEAESEEIIEI
+65 YEAETEEIIEI

-84 SDGAVTLGERFLTF
+84 PDGAVTLGERFLTF
-98 ANPGRPLTPPI
+98 ADPGRPLTPPI

-118 ELLNAPSSSEA
+118 ELRGAPSPREA
-129 VARFIAFAFR
+129 VALFSAFAFR
-139 DGRPCFVGHNVGFD
+139 DGAPCFVGHNVSFD

-161 MPADFETLDTAE
+161 MPTGAETLDTAE

-192 DAAIVP
+192 DAAITP

-213 VLGHLARVARD
+213 VLGNLAKTARD
-224 LPAVVLSEI
+224 LPADVLGEIAVLSE
-233 GALSELIG
+233 LLG
-241 PNTAEFFRDAAATA
+241 PSTAEFFRDAAATA
-255 TRDAW
+255 THEAW
-260 SDDRAQRGGFPNER
+260 SDERAQRGGFPSER
-274 PLAQGS
+274 PLAGGPP
-280 SRSHEGP
+280 RSHEGP
-287 SEENPRAQR
+287 SEEDPRAKR
-296 PPLTVESVFAA
+296 PSPQFSVESVFAP
-307 DGPLATSLVGYEDR
+307 DGPLAKSLAGYEDR
-321 PEQRELATA
+321 REQRELAAA
-330 IERTFADGGALVAEA
+330 IERTFAEGGALVAEA

-360 AAAKQG
+360 TVAQAG
-366 ERVIISTHTLPLQD
+366 ERVVVSTHTLPLQD

-385 DLPVLQL
+385 DAP
-392 AVGTEVSVAVLKG
+392 AVQAALGTDVSIAVLKG

-419 GSVTTREE
+419 GSVSTREE

-439 ATESGDRAELNL
+439 TTEGGDRAELNL

-537 GLELSEPHFRRDLQ
+537 GLELYEPRLRRDLQ
-551 RVAHSLAVSSA
+551 RVAHSLAVTSA
-562 LRDPARADPAERIRA
+562 LRDPARAEPAERIRA

-591 ALGALLVP
+591 ALGGLLVP
-599 VAGAPEERIRIT
+599 VDGQPEERMRIT

-648 GGDEDELAELEA
+648 GGDEDGLAELEA
-660 AMGELAG
+660 GMGELAG
-667 ARAAITRGL
+667 ARKAITRGL
-676 HDPRSTDI
+676 HAPHSSDI
-684 VWLERDNDGSL
+684 VWLERDNDGAL
-695 ALHVAQSHLGG
+695 ALHVAQSHLGR
-706 VIRRTIVDTHRAVV
+706 VIRETIVNTHRSVV

-732 DFALDRFGIADVA
+732 DFALDRFGVDNFA

-753 FDHQRQALLV
+753 FDHQRQALLL

-771 SEERFIDEVAQAIE
+771 GEDRFIEEAARLIE
-785 AVARALDGRTLALF
+785 DVARTLDGRTLVLF
-799 TSHSTLRDAAERLGA
+799 TSHAALRDAAARLGP
-814 LEKEGLAVLTQGV
+814 LESEGLAVLTQGI

-834 LERFT
+834 LERFMQ
-839 HGRAVLLG
+839 GRAVLLG

-919 VVLLDRRVVTRDYG
+919 VVLLDRRVVTKDYG
-933 EVLLGSLPDA
+933 EILLGSLPDA

-956 VSAWCDRG
+956 VAAWCDRG

>member
-1 MPIQKTNGWASF
+1 M
-13 PRTNHRSS
+13 
-21 ARPVPAGSVAD
+21 
-32 ARQAGATSHRP
+32 
-43 NGRLDRPAVDRVL
+43 
-56 VAVDLETTG
+56 AVDLETTG
-65 YEAESEEIIEI
+65 YEAETEEIIEI
-76 GAIRVTVS
+76 GAVRLAVS
-84 SDGAVTLGERFLTF
+84 PDGAVTLGERFLTF
-98 ANPGRPLTPPI
+98 ADPGRPLTPPI
-109 LRLTGIRDD
+109 MRLTGIRDD
-118 ELLNAPSSSEA
+118 DLRGAPSSPEA
-129 VARFIAFAFR
+129 VALFVAFAFR
-139 DGRPCFVGHNVGFD
+139 DGPPCFVGHNVGFD
-153 VSFLERAG
+153 ISFLERAG
-161 MPADFETLDTAE
+161 MPIGAATLDTAE
-173 LASILLPSASSYAL
+173 LASMLLPSASSYAL

-213 VLGHLARVARD
+213 VLGHLARVARE
-224 LPAVVLSEI
+224 LPALVLSEI
-233 GALSELIG
+233 AALSELLG
-241 PNTAEFFRDAAATA
+241 PSTAEFYRDAAGTA

-260 SDDRAQRGGFPNER
+260 SEDAEQRRGLLRSAPRGIALDRTPGA
-274 PLAQGS
+274 A
-280 SRSHEGP
+280 RSEDP
-287 SEENPRAQR
+287 DAARALSVDR
-296 PPLTVESVFAA
+296 VFAP
-307 DGPLATSLVGYEDR
+307 DGPLASNLVGYEDR
-321 PEQRELATA
+321 PEQRELAAA

-345 GTGVGKSIAYLVPAI
+345 GTGVGKSMAYLAPAI
-360 AAAKQG
+360 AAALLG

-385 DLPVLQL
+385 DLPALQAAL
-392 AVGTEVSVAVLKG
+392 GTEVSVAVLKG

-427 ARLVCKTLVWRT
+427 ARIVCKTLVWRT

-456 ELWSRVS
+456 ELWSRIS

-477 PGVNC
+477 PGMNC
-482 YLQRAREA
+482 YLQRAREQ

-537 GLELSEPHFRRDLQ
+537 GLELYEPRFRRDLQ
-551 RVAHSLAVSSA
+551 RVAHSPAVTSA
-562 LRDPARADPAERIRA
+562 LRDPARADPAERIRT

-599 VAGAPEERIRIT
+599 VDGPPDERMRIT

-626 AGERLADAIAGI
+626 AGERLADAIAGV

-660 AMGELAG
+660 GMGELAG

-676 HDPRSTDI
+676 HDPRSSDI
-684 VWLERDNDGSL
+684 VWLERDNDGAL

-732 DFALDRFGIADVA
+732 DFAVDRFGIADVA
-745 DTLAVGSP
+745 ETLAVGSP

-771 SEERFIDEVAQAIE
+771 GEERFIEAAARLIE
-785 AVARALDGRTLALF
+785 DVARTLDGRTLVLF
-799 TSHSTLRDAAERLGA
+799 TSHASLRDAAARLGA
-814 LEKEGLAVLTQGV
+814 LESDGLAVLTQGI

-839 HGRAVLLG
+839 QGRAVLLG

-914 TDYGA
+914 IDYGA
-919 VVLLDRRVVTRDYG
+919 VVLLDRRVVTKDYG

>member
-1 MPIQKTNGWASF
+1 M
-13 PRTNHRSS
+13 
-21 ARPVPAGSVAD
+21 
-32 ARQAGATSHRP
+32 
-43 NGRLDRPAVDRVL
+43 DRVL

-65 YEAESEEIIEI
+65 YEAETEEIIEI
-76 GAIRVTVS
+76 GAVRLTVS
-84 SDGAVTLGERFLTF
+84 PDGAVTLGERFLTF
-98 ANPGRPLTPPI
+98 ADPGRPLTPPI
-109 LRLTGIRDD
+109 RRLTGIAD
-118 ELLNAPSSSEA
+118 EDLSGAPSAQEA
-129 VARFIAFAFR
+129 VQLFVNFAFR
-139 DGRPCFVGHNVGFD
+139 DGPPCFVGHNVGFD
-153 VSFLERAG
+153 VSFLQRAG
-161 MPADFETLDTAE
+161 MPTDSQTLDTAE
-173 LASILLPSASSYAL
+173 LASILLPSAASYAL

-192 DAAIVP
+192 DASIVP

-208 ITSAL
+208 ITSAN
-213 VLGHLARVARD
+213 VLGNLARVARE
-224 LPAVVLSEI
+224 LPADVLGEI
-233 GALSELIG
+233 AALSELIG
-241 PNTAEFFRDAAATA
+241 PSTAEFFRDAAGTA

-260 SDDRAQRGGFPNER
+260 TDEGPLQRGGLLSER

-287 SEENPRAQR
+287 SEEDPHAADR
-296 PPLTVESVFAA
+296 PAELLVETVFAP
-307 DGPLATSLVGYEDR
+307 DGPLALRLVGYEDR
-321 PEQRELATA
+321 PEQRELAAA
-330 IERTFADGGALVAEA
+330 IERTFIDGGALVAEA

-360 AAAKQG
+360 AAAESG
-366 ERVIISTHTLPLQD
+366 GRVLISTHTLPLQD

-385 DLPVLQL
+385 DAP
-392 AVGTEVSVAVLKG
+392 AVQAALGTDVSIAVLKG

-463 ANDESCDQRRCKRT
+463 ANDESCDQRRCKRS

-537 GLELSEPHFRRDLQ
+537 GLELYEPRFRRDVQ
-551 RVAHSLAVSSA
+551 RVAHSLAVTSA
-562 LRDPARADPAERIRA
+562 LKDPARADPAERIRA
-577 EIERAL
+577 EVERAL
-583 ERTTEVFD
+583 ERTSEVFD

-599 VAGAPEERIRIT
+599 VAGPPEERMRIT

-617 DDRWLPVEL
+617 DERWLPVEL

-648 GGDEDELAELEA
+648 GSDEDELAELEA

-676 HDPRSTDI
+676 HAPRSSDI
-684 VWLERDNDGSL
+684 VWLERDTDGAL

-706 VIRRTIVDTHRAVV
+706 VIRQTIVNTHRSVV

-745 DTLAVGSP
+745 EPLAVGSP

-763 LPTDIVLP
+763 LPTDIALP
-771 SEERFIDEVAQAIE
+771 GEERFIEEAARFIE
-785 AVARALDGRTLALF
+785 DVARTLDGRTLVLF
-799 TSHSTLRDAAERLGA
+799 TSHSTLRDASARLGA
-814 LEKEGLAVLTQGV
+814 LESEGLAVLTQGI

-839 HGRAVLLG
+839 QGRAVLLG

-933 EVLLGSLPDA
+933 EVLLDSLPDA

>member
-1 MPIQKTNGWASF
+1 M
-13 PRTNHRSS
+13 
-21 ARPVPAGSVAD
+21 
-32 ARQAGATSHRP
+32 
-43 NGRLDRPAVDRVL
+43 DRIL

-65 YEAESEEIIEI
+65 YEAETEEIIEI
-76 GAIRVTVS
+76 GAIRVVVAP
-84 SDGAVTLGERFLTF
+84 DGAVTLGERFLTF
-98 ANPGRPLTPPI
+98 ADPGRPLTPPI
-109 LRLTGIRDD
+109 RRLTGIQDEDLRD
-118 ELLNAPSSSEA
+118 APSAPEA
-129 VARFIAFAFR
+129 VALFVAFAFR
-139 DGRPCFVGHNVGFD
+139 EGTPCFVGHNVGFD

-161 MPADFETLDTAE
+161 MPIGAQTLDTAE

-213 VLGHLARVARD
+213 VLGHLARVARELPPDILAEIVSLSD
-224 LPAVVLSEI
+224 LISPT
-233 GALSELIG
+233 
-241 PNTAEFFRDAAATA
+241 TAEFFRDAAATA
-255 TRDAW
+255 TRGAW
-260 SDDRAQRGGFPNER
+260 SDDSSHRGGLLRSAPRGIALNREPGAAR
-274 PLAQGS
+274 SEDPHAARDSPLRVDA
-280 SRSHEGP
+280 
-287 SEENPRAQR
+287 
-296 PPLTVESVFAA
+296 VFAA
-307 DGPLATSLVGYEDR
+307 DGPLATRLSGYEDR
-321 PEQRELATA
+321 PQQRELAEA

-360 AAAKQG
+360 AAAEQG
-366 ERVIISTHTLPLQD
+366 ERVIVSTHTLPLQD

-385 DLPVLQL
+385 DAP
-392 AVGTEVSVAVLKG
+392 AVQAALGTDVAVAVLKG

-419 GSVTTREE
+419 GSVATREE

-477 PGVNC
+477 PGMNC

-537 GLELSEPHFRRDLQ
+537 GLELYEPRFRRDLQ
-551 RVAHSLAVSSA
+551 RVAHSLAVTSA
-562 LRDPARADPAERIRA
+562 LRDSARADPAERIRA

-599 VAGAPEERIRIT
+599 VAGPPDERMRIT

-660 AMGELAG
+660 AMGELSA
-667 ARAAITRGL
+667 ARGAITRGL
-676 HDPRSTDI
+676 HAPRASDI
-684 VWLERDNDGSL
+684 VWLERDTDGAL
-695 ALHVAQSHLGG
+695 ALHVAQSHLGR
-706 VIRRTIVDTHRAVV
+706 VIRETIVNTHRAVI

-732 DFALDRFGIADVA
+732 DFALDRFGIEDVA
-745 DTLAVGSP
+745 EPLAVGSP

-771 SEERFIDEVAQAIE
+771 GEELFIEEAARLIE
-785 AVARALDGRTLALF
+785 DVARALDGRTLVLF
-799 TSHSTLRDAAERLGA
+799 TSHASLRDAAARLGA
-814 LEKEGLAVLTQGV
+814 LESEGLAVLTQGV

-839 HGRAVLLG
+839 QGRAVLLG

-899 ALRLRQGFGRLIRTK
+899 ALRLRQGFGRLIRNK

-919 VVLLDRRVVTRDYG
+919 VVLLDRRVVTKDYG

-943 RTEHLPLDGIAAR
+943 RTEHLPLDGVAAR

>member
-1 MPIQKTNGWASF
+1 
-13 PRTNHRSS
+13 
-21 ARPVPAGSVAD
+21 
-32 ARQAGATSHRP
+32 
-43 NGRLDRPAVDRVL
+43 VDRVL

-65 YEAESEEIIEI
+65 YEAETEEIIEI

-98 ANPGRPLTPPI
+98 ADPGRPLTPPI

-118 ELLNAPSSSEA
+118 ELRNAPSSREA
-129 VARFIAFAFR
+129 VALFVAFAFR
-139 DGRPCFVGHNVGFD
+139 DGAPCLVGHNVGFD

-161 MPADFETLDTAE
+161 MPIGAATLDTAE
-173 LASILLPSASSYAL
+173 LASILIPSASSYAL

-213 VLGHLARVARD
+213 VLGHLARVARE
-224 LPAVVLSEI
+224 LPALVLSEI
-233 GALSELIG
+233 AALSELLG
-241 PNTAEFFRDAAATA
+241 SSTAEFFRDAAGSAVH
-255 TRDAW
+255 DAW
-260 SDDRAQRGGFPNER
+260 TDRGFDTKEQRGDFPSER
-274 PLAQGS
+274 PLAS
-280 SRSHEGP
+280 RTSRSHEGP
-287 SEENPRAQR
+287 SEGDSRGARLHEGPSEEDPRAAGR
-296 PPLTVESVFAA
+296 PPEPSVETVFAPG
-307 DGPLATSLVGYEDR
+307 GPLAMKLVGYEDR
-321 PEQRELATA
+321 PEQRELAAA

-360 AAAKQG
+360 AAAESG
-366 ERVIISTHTLPLQD
+366 ERVIVSTHTLPLQD

-385 DLPVLQL
+385 DAP
-392 AVGTEVSVAVLKG
+392 AVQAALGSDVTIAVLKG

-490 AADAGIVVV
+490 AANAGIVVV

-537 GLELSEPHFRRDLQ
+537 GLELYEPRFRRDLQ
-551 RVAHSLAVSSA
+551 RVAHSLAVTSA

-583 ERTTEVFD
+583 ERTAEVFD
-591 ALGALLVP
+591 ALGGLLVP
-599 VAGAPEERIRIT
+599 VAGPPEERMRMT

-676 HDPRSTDI
+676 HDPRSSDI
-684 VWLERDNDGSL
+684 VWLERDNDGAL
-695 ALHVAQSHLGG
+695 ALHVAQSHLGS

-771 SEERFIDEVAQAIE
+771 SEDRFIEEAARLIE
-785 AVARALDGRTLALF
+785 DVARTLDGRTLVLF
-799 TSHSTLRDAAERLGA
+799 TSHATLRDAAARLGA
-814 LEKEGLAVLTQGV
+814 LESEGLAVLTQGI

-839 HGRAVLLG
+839 QGRAVLLG

-919 VVLLDRRVVTRDYG
+919 VVLLDRRVVTQDYG
-933 EVLLGSLPDA
+933 EILLGSLPDA